1 MLVGYARVSTRDQN
15 ASMQEAALGKAGC
28 ERIFVETASGATAK
42 RVELQKALEFVRKGD
57 CLVVWKL
64 DRLGRSLRDLIEIVS
79 IMKDGGVRL
88 RSLTERIDTTTPAG
102 EMFFHLIGAMAQMER
117 DLIRERTQEGL
128 LRARALGRLNGRPKK
143 LKGERLEAAKAMLQ
157 SGMPYSQAAKALEV
171 SRGTLYR
178 ACPWEAM
185 KPGMIRRKMA
195 AAAAGSD

>member
-1 MLVGYARVSTRDQN
+1 
-15 ASMQEAALGKAGC
+15 
-28 ERIFVETASGATAK
+28 
-42 RVELQKALEFVRKGD
+42 
-57 CLVVWKL
+57 
-64 DRLGRSLRDLIEIVS
+64 
-79 IMKDGGVRL
+79 MKDGGVL
-88 RSLTERIDTTTPAG
+88 FQSLTERIDTTTPAG

-128 LRARALGRLNGRPKK
+128 LRARALGRLNGRPRK
-143 LKGERLEAAKAMLQ
+143 LAGDRLEAAKTMLQ

-195 AAAAGSD
+195 AIAAAAGSA